1 VYYRLNGEKMSDPEG
16 QTADLIR
23 RAYVNLASLRKN
35 LSPGYVTE
43 ATFYDMFERSLDQLQ
58 QAGHDVAEWRLP
70 QNAKRSQE
78 TDSSEFLA
86 RIDAVLGYFTIL
98 HEKTAIGFHK

>member
-1 VYYRLNGEKMSDPEG
+1 MTNTEA
-16 QTADLIR
+16 QTADKIR
-23 RAYVNLASLRKN
+23 RSYVNLTSLRKN

-98 HEKTAIGFHK
+98 QEKTAIGFHK

>member
-1 VYYRLNGEKMSDPEG
+1 MYSRLNGEKMPDPAA

-35 LSPGYVTE
+35 LPPGYVTD
-43 ATFYDMFERSLDQLQ
+43 ATFYDMFQRSLDHLQ
-58 QAGHDVAEWRLP
+58 KAGHDVAEWRLP
-70 QNAKRSQE
+70 HNAKERQE

-98 HEKTAIGFHK
+98 EEKTVIGFHK

>member
-1 VYYRLNGEKMSDPEG
+1 MYTRLNGEEMPDTAT
-16 QTADLIR
+16 QTADQTR

-70 QNAKRSQE
+70 HNAKERQE

-98 HEKTAIGFHK
+98 QEKTAIGFHK